1 MGSADI
7 KFDNFVTLRV
17 VFYLLILFSLSFSCI
32 CYISFLTVL
41 LVFVGVKC
49 CLYLKIILSYE
60 I

>member
-7 KFDNFVTLRV
+7 NFDNFVTLRV

-41 LVFVGVKC
+41 LVTDIF
-49 CLYLKIILSYE
+49 SSE
-60 I
+60 